1 MIICW
6 SILFRNKSSI
16 IWMLSKK
23 NYVQVFIEVFGWFV
37 QLGQPLEANFGSL
50 FLEDAFV
57 ISRPPGQGGLSS
69 WGVASQ
75 FAAAAAVCCSRT
87 WGRCGW
93 PHVNHVG
100 GDCVVRQRAVAG
112 MIPPTDAVLVGLLQL
127 TCQLFC
133 KKRGNVDCV
142 PLPDLNWAGNQTDKH
157 GGLAHQK
164 SFWPPVLWH
173 RPHRRGGLPF
183 WRTSDRQT
191 GKRQILSMIIT

>member
-1 MIICW
+1 MKC
-6 SILFRNKSSI
+6 
-16 IWMLSKK
+16 
-23 NYVQVFIEVFGWFV
+23 YVQVFIEVCGWFV

-75 FAAAAAVCCSRT
+75 FAAVCSRT

-100 GDCVVRQRAVAG
+100 GVVRWAVAG
-112 MIPPTDAVLVGLLQL
+112 MIPPTAVLVGRLLLQL

-133 KKRGNVDCV
+133 KKRGNVASV
-142 PLPDLNWAGNQTDKH
+142 PDLNWAGNQTDKH
-157 GGLAHQK
+157 GGLVRQK
-164 SFWPPVLWH
+164 SFGHHYGTDFIAVKVNH
-173 RPHRRGGLPF
+173 IDGL
-183 WRTSDRQT
+183 
-191 GKRQILSMIIT
+191 